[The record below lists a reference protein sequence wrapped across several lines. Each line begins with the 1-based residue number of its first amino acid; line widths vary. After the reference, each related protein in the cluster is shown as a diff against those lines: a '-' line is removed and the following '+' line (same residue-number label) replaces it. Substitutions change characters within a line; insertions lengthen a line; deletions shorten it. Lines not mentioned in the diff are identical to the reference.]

1 MSDESTPAETSLD
14 RIKQLVSDLEQA
26 LATMP
31 DDSPRIQALKD
42 ELYRLRALLG
52 DSDAEPHRLKQH
64 LEGAQNALDDLVA
77 SVEGEILRDTP
88 YLTEMARILGLV

>member
-1 MSDESTPAETSLD
+1 MSLD

-26 LATMP
+26 LSSLP
-31 DDSPRIQALKD
+31 GDSPRMQALQA
-42 ELYRLRALLG
+42 ELDTLRQLLNEENDASEQLTQQLRGTHGALG
-52 DSDAEPHRLKQH
+52 DL
-64 LEGAQNALDDLVA
+64 LA